1 MIEYDM
7 YSRTYAEFAEQRVAK
22 IENSQKGE
30 QRTKGNVTLG
40 DFFYRNVYNYF
51 SSRLDWQ
58 DSQML

>member
-40 DFFYRNVYNYF
+40 DFFSEMFTTIFPVA
-51 SSRLDWQ
+51 
-58 DSQML
+58 